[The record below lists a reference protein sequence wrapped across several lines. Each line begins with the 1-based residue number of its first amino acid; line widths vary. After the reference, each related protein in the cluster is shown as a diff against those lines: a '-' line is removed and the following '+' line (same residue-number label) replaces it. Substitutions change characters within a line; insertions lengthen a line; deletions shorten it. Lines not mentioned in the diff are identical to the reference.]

1 MTTEAETTERAFRAF
16 VRTHGLFRQEMEAYF
31 QRKGLSGAQWGVLR
45 TLHRAE
51 AEGIRGLTP
60 GELGRRMIVK
70 APSVTGVI
78 DRLERSGHVER
89 IPSPTDLRSKL
100 VRLTREGRALLEGV
114 LKHHPAQ
121 MKKVL
126 GVFSSAERAAFLK
139 LISKLETHLDAI
151 VANDSAPS
159 KK

>member
-51 AEGIRGLTP
+51 AEKIRGLTP
-60 GELGRRMIVK
+60 GDLSRRMIVK
-70 APSVTGVI
+70 APSITGVI
-78 DRLERSGHVER
+78 DRVER
-89 IPSPTDLRSKL
+89 QGFVERVPSLQDLRSKQ
-100 VRLTREGRALLEGV
+100 VSLTPEGRKFLEGV

-121 MKKVL
+121 MEKVL
-126 GVFSSAERAAFLK
+126 SPLTGPQRIELQK
-139 LISKLETHLDAI
+139 LLGKIEAHL
-151 VANDSAPS
+151 
-159 KK
+159 